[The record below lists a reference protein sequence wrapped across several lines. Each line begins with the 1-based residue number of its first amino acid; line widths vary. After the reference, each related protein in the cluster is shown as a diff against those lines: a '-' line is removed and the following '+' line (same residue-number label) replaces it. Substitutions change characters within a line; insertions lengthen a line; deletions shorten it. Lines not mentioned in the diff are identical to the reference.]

1 VDDAAP
7 VALGQVAVVLGDK
20 VARLIGGDGVDLERG
35 GVAVAQGGG
44 ELFEQGVFVAQGA
57 AEIDDGLDQP
67 LGVLEGPVREEGF
80 VDRGGG
86 VFFVEQGPLGIVDV
100 GAHGLE
106 EGAGFVA
113 EGEVVDTRQAGRALP
128 PRGRRFPALLAHR
141 GFDEV
146 DEARALRR
154 DHAIDSLGRVA
165 RGRPR
170 SPGGGGGVEDRGW
183 GARGRHDAG

>member
-1 VDDAAP
+1 LDQ
-7 VALGQVAVVLGDK
+7 ALGVV
-20 VARLIGGDGVDLERG
+20 
-35 GVAVAQGGG
+35 
-44 ELFEQGVFVAQGA
+44 
-57 AEIDDGLDQP
+57 
-67 LGVLEGPVREEGF
+67 EGPVRDDGL
-80 VDRGGG
+80 VDGGG
-86 VFFVEQGPLGIVDV
+86 GFLFVEQGPLGIVDV

-113 EGEVVDTRQAGRALP
+113 DGEIVDTRQAGRALP
-128 PRGRRFPALLAHR
+128 PRGGRFPALLAHR
-141 GFDEV
+141 VFDEV

-170 SPGGGGGVEDRGW
+170 SPGGGGGGVEDRGW